1 MRELSI
7 LDNPVAKASTKS
19 ESIEYSFPAGS
30 KLIPGIWSISLIKAF
45 PDVVLA
51 KSFMTENIELNS
63 FLKLPLIDLL
73 LLVSIKLAW
82 APLKSIP
89 GVDPFKEL
97 SNIGTISG
105 RALDNKEE
113 SNRHLLD
120 EVETPF

>member
-73 LLVSIKLAW
+73 LLVSVKLAW

-89 GVDPFKEL
+89 GVDPFK
-97 SNIGTISG
+97 
-105 RALDNKEE
+105 
-113 SNRHLLD
+113 
-120 EVETPF
+120 